1 MRLWRTPL
9 GRALLLGVALGTA
22 GALIGLAVAAARDA
36 ELSTGVA
43 WGLYVA
49 GGGLLFFG
57 ASPAI
62 KWAPPPAILVS
73 MPEGTK
79 HHVMAGQLDRIKNA
93 PWMLLNFLVAVAL
106 IGIGALF
113 EIYG

>member
-22 GALIGLAVAAARDA
+22 GALIGLVVAASRNA
-36 ELSTGVA
+36 ELSSGVA

-49 GGGLLFFG
+49 GGGLLVFG
-57 ASPAI
+57 ASPSI
-62 KWAPPPAILVS
+62 SWAPPPAVLVS
-73 MPEGTK
+73 MPEGAK
-79 HHVMAGQLDRIKNA
+79 EQVMQRQRDRIKNA
-93 PWMLLNFLVAVAL
+93 PWMLLNFLVAAAL